1 MSVSDPIADLLT
13 SIRNACKAKHKKVD
27 VPASNLK
34 TEVVR
39 VLLKEKFINNY
50 KSIDDRKQGILRIY
64 LKYDAKDKSVIQG
77 IERVSKP
84 GRRVYLRRH
93 EIPKVQGG
101 LGTALVS
108 TPSGIMTA
116 IEAREEGLGGGGPSP
131 TRGGRQQPPRV

>member
-1 MSVSDPIADLLT
+1 MSVSDPVADFLT
-13 SIRNACKAKHKKVD
+13 CIRNACKAKHKKCD

-34 TEVVR
+34 TELVR

-50 KSIDDRKQGILRIY
+50 KAIDDKKQGLLRIY
-64 LKYDAKDKSVIQG
+64 LKYDAKERSVIQG

-101 LGTALVS
+101 MGSAIVS
-108 TPSGIMTA
+108 TPSGIMTD
-116 IEAREEGLGGGGPSP
+116 IEARDEGLGGEYLF
-131 TRGGRQQPPRV
+131 RVW

>member
-1 MSVSDPIADLLT
+1 MSVSDPVADLLT
-13 SIRNACKAKHKKVD
+13 CIRNACKAKHKKVD

-34 TEVVR
+34 TELVR

-50 KSIDDRKQGILRIY
+50 KAIDDKKQGILRIY
-64 LKYDAKDKSVIQG
+64 LKYDAKEKSVIQG

-101 LGTALVS
+101 MGTAIVS
-108 TPSGIMTA
+108 TPSGIMTD
-116 IEAREEGLGGGGPSP
+116 IEARDEGLGCEYLF
-131 TRGGRQQPPRV
+131 RVW

>member
-1 MSVSDPIADLLT
+1 MAVTDPIADLLT
-13 SIRNACKAKHKKVD
+13 CIRNACKAKHKKVD
-27 VPASNLK
+27 VPASKLK
-34 TEVVR
+34 TELVR

-64 LKYDAKDKSVIQG
+64 LKYDAKEKSVIQG

-101 LGTALVS
+101 MGMAVIS
-108 TPSGIMTA
+108 TPSGIMTD
-116 IEAREEGLGGGGPSP
+116 IEARDEGLGGEFLC
-131 TRGGRQQPPRV
+131 RIW